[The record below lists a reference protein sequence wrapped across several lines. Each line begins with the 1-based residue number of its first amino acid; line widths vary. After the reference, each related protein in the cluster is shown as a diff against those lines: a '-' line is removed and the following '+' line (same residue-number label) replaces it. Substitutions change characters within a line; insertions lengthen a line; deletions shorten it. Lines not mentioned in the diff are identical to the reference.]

1 MSLENQ
7 GTDAGQGMTPD
18 AGPGTVWRV
27 TLAWP
32 ETSTTGRQER
42 VDGLQQLLSTRAVV
56 GLMGPGRPTRGGMVV
71 DLVLPVEQT
80 RILTASRDGQLNAG
94 AVGDDFAWELHRFTG
109 AVVVNGDL
117 ATGDF
122 AVLAS
127 DGSLDDDALAGLLD
141 EPVSE
146 ALLIGT
152 VPAAEAEESADRL
165 EVAGWISDGER
176 PVVAAIAPEADPTAL
191 LLPGSSELSLA
202 LRERPGRVDVLL
214 WGAPEASPAAQP
226 TRRRRAAH
234 RTPLLST
241 HLGARRRA
249 VVLPDF
255 MRPAGSDAAA
265 LLERLEED
273 FAPVSSQEMTAL
285 GRVLPASA
293 LRDLVSAINDAPALG
308 LDPEGGVL
316 APVED
321 GLMPGEEQDV
331 EQPSPHA
338 QAAAVLRALGQDPAW
353 LGLFDGVAPVGR
365 SARPLAGREPARPL
379 VRRLEEPARTLP
391 AAPAA
396 PAASTTQAEAPTRV
410 SPSVEPAVPAK
421 APSPQ
426 VFDAVAAP
434 AVGLPLPS
442 QAGDREAAAR
452 LGVGTQA
459 GGFASRVRRAA
470 GATEEGTFEEVLT
483 GVATGALPA
492 AVQAG
497 TPLPTPAAG
506 TPTSSAGDDSAAL
519 RRGGWAVPV
528 LVIGVILLVLG
539 IVAFV
544 FSDRFTEIKDLLR
557 LGAAVSAGLGV
568 VLGIVSLFGA
578 RR

>member
-1 MSLENQ
+1 MSQ
-7 GTDAGQGMTPD
+7 GKQGPDAEQGATPD

-71 DLVLPVEQT
+71 DLVLPVQRT
-80 RILTASRDGQLNAG
+80 RILTASRDGHLTPG
-94 AVGDDFAWELHRFTG
+94 AVGDDFAWDLHRFTG

-152 VPAAEAEESADRL
+152 VPVPEAEESADRL
-165 EVAGWISDGER
+165 EVAGWISEGER
-176 PVVAAIAPEADPTAL
+176 PVVAAVAPQADPTAL
-191 LLPGSSELSLA
+191 LLPGGSELSLA
-202 LRERPGRVDVLL
+202 LRERPGRVDVVL
-214 WGAPEASPAAQP
+214 WGAPETAASAQP

-255 MRPAGSDAAA
+255 MRPAGSDAAN

-273 FAPVSSQEMTAL
+273 FAPVSAQEMTAL
-285 GRVLPASA
+285 GRVLPAAS

-316 APVED
+316 APFED
-321 GLMPGEEQDV
+321 GLMPGEQEA
-331 EQPSPHA
+331 EEAAGPHA
-338 QAAAVLRALGQDPAW
+338 PAVAVLRALGEDPAW
-353 LGLFDGVAPVGR
+353 LELFDGVAPVGR
-365 SARPLAGREPARPL
+365 SARPLGGREPVRRSELPPTAPVAARPAAPSA
-379 VRRLEEPARTLP
+379 PAAAVVAPP
-391 AAPAA
+391 AAPA
-396 PAASTTQAEAPTRV
+396 TER
-410 SPSVEPAVPAK
+410 
-421 APSPQ
+421 
-426 VFDAVAAP
+426 FDAVAP
-434 AVGLPLPS
+434 PEEGLPLPS

-452 LGVGTQA
+452 LGVGAAA
-459 GGFASRVRRAA
+459 GGFASRVRRASGPA
-470 GATEEGTFEEVLT
+470 DEGTFEEVLT
-483 GVATGALPA
+483 GTGTGAVPTA
-492 AVQAG
+492 AASQES
-497 TPLPTPAAG
+497 TPLPTPAVG

-519 RRGGWAVPV
+519 RRRGWVVPV
-528 LVIGVILLVLG
+528 LVIGLVLLLLG
-539 IVAFV
+539 IAAFV
-544 FSDRFTEIKDLLR
+544 FAGRFADLEDVLR
-557 LGAAVSAGLGV
+557 LSAAVSAGVGV
-568 VLGIVSLFGA
+568 VLCIVAFFGS